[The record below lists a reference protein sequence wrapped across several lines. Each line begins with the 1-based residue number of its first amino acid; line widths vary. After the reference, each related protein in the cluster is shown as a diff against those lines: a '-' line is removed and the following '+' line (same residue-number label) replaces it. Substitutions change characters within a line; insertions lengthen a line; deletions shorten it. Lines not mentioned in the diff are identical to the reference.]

1 MPDSPVDE
9 HRQARPLRPRALAPV
24 QRVLEEVC
32 AAVAGVREAVVIDAA
47 PGRAVSLA
55 AWPAAAA
62 GSAALLASAGAALE
76 AGRTVVRAGPR
87 PLPAERPSRQVA
99 LPLARDA
106 RPVGA
111 IAFEI
116 HESPGQ
122 PLADVLRALHAA
134 VQPLAALLPADAGLP
149 PSGSRPA
156 AALGLYAAL
165 LEAAD
170 AGEAIAVLRGEL
182 VRMFPVEDV
191 LVALAA
197 EKGVLRLPDDVLGDG
212 AAASHAPA
220 AAALAL
226 DALTEALHQPGPV
239 CFPPLPD
246 EPPRLCV
253 AHAAWAR
260 QAGGQVVGIALRRHA
275 RIVGAVGLRA
285 AAGRLDAARIAEL
298 ADVIALA
305 APALDLLCREA
316 RPWALLRARWR
327 ARFGPR
333 RRWLAA
339 GLAAA
344 LAGLLAL
351 PVPHRIAAPAQ
362 LEGLVEREVVA
373 PVDGFIAAIHVR
385 PGATVAAGQLLVELD
400 DESLALERSKWLS
413 ELARHENAYAAALAR
428 ADRTELVLNRSRI
441 EEARAAVALVDERL
455 AGTRLVAPFAGIV
468 VDGDLDR
475 AVGAPVD
482 RGETLLKLSPPDG
495 YRVRVEVDE
504 RDIDDLRLGARG
516 ELAIAGAPAR
526 PLALEVTRASP
537 VATTREGRHW
547 FDVEARLDGDVRGIR
562 PGQRGVARL
571 ERDRRP
577 LAVVLLRHP
586 WQWLRLRLFGLGF

>member
-1 MPDSPVDE
+1 MPDNHVADSRGA
-9 HRQARPLRPRALAPV
+9 HAARPTALAPV

-47 PGRAVSLA
+47 AGPAVSLA

-87 PLPAERPSRQVA
+87 AVPEARPSRQVA

-122 PLADVLRALHAA
+122 PFAEVLGALHAA
-134 VQPLAALLPADAGLP
+134 VQPLAALLPAGAVP
-149 PSGSRPA
+149 PGPRTA

-165 LEAAD
+165 LDAAD
-170 AGEAIAVLRGEL
+170 AGEAVNVLRSEL
-182 VRMFPVEDV
+182 VRMFAVEDV
-191 LVALAA
+191 IVALLDERGA
-197 EKGVLRLPDDVLGDG
+197 LRLPDAVLGDG
-212 AAASHAPA
+212 AASGHAPA
-220 AAALAL
+220 GSGLAL
-226 DALTEALHQPGPV
+226 DALTEALHQGGVV

-246 EPPRLCV
+246 EPPRVCV

-260 QAGGQVVGIALRRHA
+260 QAGGQVLGCALRRHE
-275 RIVGAVGLRA
+275 RVVGAVGLRA
-285 AAGRLDAARIAEL
+285 AAGTLDAARIAEL
-298 ADVIALA
+298 ADVLALA
-305 APALDLLCREA
+305 APALDLLSREA

-339 GLAAA
+339 GAAAA
-344 LAGLLAL
+344 LAALLAW

-373 PVDGFIAAIHVR
+373 PADGYIKAIHVR
-385 PGATVAAGQLLVELD
+385 PGASVAAGQLLVELD
-400 DESLALERSKWLS
+400 DESLALERSKWAS
-413 ELARHENAYAAALAR
+413 ELARHENAYAGALAR

-441 EEARAAVALVDERL
+441 EEARAAIALVDERL
-455 AGTRLVAPFAGIV
+455 AGTRLVAPFAGLV

-475 AVGAPVD
+475 AIGAPVD

-516 ELAIAGAPAR
+516 ELAIAGAPSR
-526 PLALEVTRASP
+526 PLTLEVTRASP

-547 FDVEARLDGDVRGIR
+547 FDVEARVDGDVSGIR

-571 ERDRRP
+571 ERDRRA

-586 WQWLRLRLFGLGF
+586 WQWLRLRLFGLGL

>member
-1 MPDSPVDE
+1 MPDSQVADPLGV
-9 HRQARPLRPRALAPV
+9 HAARPQAFASV

-32 AAVAGVREAVVIDAA
+32 VAVAGVRGAVVIDAA
-47 PGRAVSLA
+47 SGPAVSLA
-55 AWPAAAA
+55 AWPTAAA
-62 GSAALLASAGAALE
+62 GSPALLASAGAALE

-87 PLPAERPSRQVA
+87 ELPEVRPSRQVA

-122 PLADVLRALHAA
+122 PFAEVLRALHAA
-134 VQPLAALLPADAGLP
+134 VQPLAALLPAGAASAGP
-149 PSGSRPA
+149 RTA
-156 AALGLYAAL
+156 AALALYAAL

-170 AGEAIAVLRGEL
+170 AGEAVNTLRGEL
-182 VRMFPVEDV
+182 VRLFAAEDV
-191 LVALAA
+191 LVALCDEQGA
-197 EKGVLRLPDDVLGDG
+197 LRLPDAVLDDG

-220 AAALAL
+220 AAALPL
-226 DALTEALHQPGPV
+226 EALTEALHQTGPV

-246 EPPRLCV
+246 EPPRVCV
-253 AHAAWAR
+253 AHAAWVR
-260 QAGGQVVGIALRRHA
+260 QVGGQVLGCALRRHGRA
-275 RIVGAVGLRA
+275 FGAVGLRA
-285 AAGRLDAARIAEL
+285 AAGTLDAARVAEL
-298 ADVIALA
+298 ADVLALA
-305 APALDLLCREA
+305 APALDLLSREA
-316 RPWALLRARWR
+316 RPWSLLRARWR

-333 RRWLAA
+333 RRWFAA

-344 LAGLLAL
+344 LAALLAW

-362 LEGLVEREVVA
+362 LEGLVERDVVA
-373 PVDGFIAAIHVR
+373 PADGFIKAIHVR
-385 PGATVAAGQLLVELD
+385 PGGSVAAGELLVELD
-400 DESLALERSKWLS
+400 DESLALERAKWAS

-441 EEARAAVALVDERL
+441 EEARAAIALVEERL

-516 ELAIAGAPAR
+516 ELAIAGAPSR

-547 FDVEARLDGDVRGIR
+547 FDVEARVDGDVSGIR

>member
-1 MPDSPVDE
+1 MPDSPVDDSRRA
-9 HRQARPLRPRALAPV
+9 HAGQGRALAPV

-122 PLADVLRALHAA
+122 PFADVLRALHDA

-149 PSGSRPA
+149 PSGSRSA

-182 VRMFPVEDV
+182 VRMFAVEDV
-191 LVALAA
+191 LVALGD
-197 EKGVLRLPDDVLGDG
+197 EKGVLRLPDAVLGDG

-246 EPPRLCV
+246 APPRVCV

-260 QAGGQVVGIALRRHA
+260 HAGGQVLGLALRRHE

-285 AAGRLDAARIAEL
+285 AAGRLDAARIAEV

-339 GLAAA
+339 GVAAA

-373 PVDGFIAAIHVR
+373 PVEGFIAAIHVR
-385 PGATVAAGQLLVELD
+385 PGAAVAAGQLLVELD
-400 DESLALERSKWLS
+400 DQSLALERSKWLS

-455 AGTRLVAPFAGIV
+455 AGTRLVAPFAGVV

-482 RGETLLKLSPPDG
+482 RGETLLKLSPLDG
-495 YRVRVEVDE
+495 YRARVEVDE

-526 PLALEVTRASP
+526 PFALEVTRASP

-547 FDVEARLDGDVRGIR
+547 FDVEARVDGDVRGIR